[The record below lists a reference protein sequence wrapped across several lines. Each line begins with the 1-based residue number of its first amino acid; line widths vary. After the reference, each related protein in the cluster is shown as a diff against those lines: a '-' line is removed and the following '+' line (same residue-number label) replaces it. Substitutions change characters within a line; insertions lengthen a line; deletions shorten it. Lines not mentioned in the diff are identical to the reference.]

1 MVNLPS
7 SSDRVIT
14 YYVANPQNYD
24 LGIEVTFDPNL
35 PGWDP
40 IRTSNHPDFS
50 TTSNQGTVEQ
60 DPTDKSII
68 RLTLNENALAS
79 LDGTGSTLSGN
90 GEFPTYGVLNAPNGG
105 AVRVRGGTFTMKGGT
120 INGNKARFGGAVY
133 VDGGF
138 FAMTGGTIST
148 NSAFLGGGVFVRA
161 GSFTMSGTD
170 AKIRGN
176 ASSPVQ

>member
-1 MVNLPS
+1 
-7 SSDRVIT
+7 
-14 YYVANPQNYD
+14 
-24 LGIEVTFDPNL
+24 
-35 PGWDP
+35 
-40 IRTSNHPDFS
+40 
-50 TTSNQGTVEQ
+50 
-60 DPTDKSII
+60 
-68 RLTLNENALAS
+68 
-79 LDGTGSTLSGN
+79 
-90 GEFPTYGVLNAPNGG
+90 
-105 AVRVRGGTFTMKGGT
+105 MKGGT

-148 NSAFLGGGVFVRA
+148 NIAFLCGGVFVRA

>member
-1 MVNLPS
+1 M
-7 SSDRVIT
+7 
-14 YYVANPQNYD
+14 
-24 LGIEVTFDPNL
+24 
-35 PGWDP
+35 
-40 IRTSNHPDFS
+40 
-50 TTSNQGTVEQ
+50 
-60 DPTDKSII
+60 
-68 RLTLNENALAS
+68 NENALAS

-90 GEFPTYGVLNAPNGG
+90 GEIQSYGPPVTPPDGG
-105 AVRVRGGTFTMKGGT
+105 AVYIKNGTFTMKGGT

>member
-1 MVNLPS
+1 M
-7 SSDRVIT
+7 
-14 YYVANPQNYD
+14 
-24 LGIEVTFDPNL
+24 
-35 PGWDP
+35 
-40 IRTSNHPDFS
+40 
-50 TTSNQGTVEQ
+50 
-60 DPTDKSII
+60 
-68 RLTLNENALAS
+68 NENALAS

-90 GEFPTYGVLNAPNGG
+90 GEFPMSNLSDDSPYGG
-105 AVRVRGGTFTMKGGT
+105 AVYIKNGTFTMKGGT